1 MSNFVFKLPD
11 VGEGIAQAEIVA
23 WHAEIGQE
31 IQEDDPLV
39 DVMTDKATVEITSP
53 VSGRILSRHAE
64 VGVMASIGSELV
76 VIDTG
81 GKAEASAGEPVPA
94 PASAPAK
101 PSKAPAKAA
110 QAPAQAAAPAAV
122 SSPPAAPAGSGK
134 VLAAPAVRARLAA
147 LGLDG
152 SKIHG
157 SGPEGRIEHADLDD
171 YLTRSQSQPQTMPSA
186 QLSRPPVPPPPAF
199 GDDGIEEIKVIGL
212 RRQIAERMLEAKR
225 SVPHFTY
232 VEEIDVTALEAARA
246 EINTAAVGWP
256 KLTLLPFLIKA
267 MVRGI
272 AQHPIVNARY
282 DAEAAVIH
290 RYNAVH
296 IGVATQTPRGLVVPV
311 IRHAEMLTLHQL
323 AAEIAKLSELARA
336 GKASREVLTGSTI
349 TVSSLGALG
358 GIAATPII
366 NPPEV
371 AIVGVNKIVE
381 RPVVKDGQ
389 IVVAKLM
396 NLSSSF
402 DHRIVDGFDAA
413 AFIKTVKGELEAPV
427 RLMV

>member
-53 VSGRILSRHAE
+53 VSGRILARHAE

-81 GKAEASAGEPVPA
+81 GEAEAPAVEPVA
-94 PASAPAK
+94 ASTPAPAK
-101 PSKAPAKAA
+101 PAKAPAKTPS
-110 QAPAQAAAPAAV
+110 APVPAAAPAAA
-122 SSPPAAPAGSGK
+122 SPHAVTPAVSGK
-134 VLAAPAVRARLAA
+134 VLAAPAVRSRLAA

-152 SKIHG
+152 AKIRG
-157 SGPEGRIEHADLDD
+157 SGPDGRIEHADLDD
-171 YLTRSQSQPQTMPSA
+171 HLTRSQPQAPASA
-186 QLSRPPVPPPPAF
+186 PAARAPVPPPPTV
-199 GDDGIEEIKVIGL
+199 GDDSIEDIKVIGL

-323 AAEIAKLSELARA
+323 AAEIVKLSELART

-381 RPVVKDGQ
+381 RPVVKNGQ
-389 IVVAKLM
+389 IAVAKLM

>member
-53 VSGRILSRHAE
+53 VSGRILARHAE

-81 GKAEASAGEPVPA
+81 GKAEVPAAEPVAVSTPEPA
-94 PASAPAK
+94 KPTRAPAK
-101 PSKAPAKAA
+101 TPSAPV
-110 QAPAQAAAPAAV
+110 PAAAPAAA
-122 SSPPAAPAGSGK
+122 SPPAVTPAGSGK
-134 VLAAPAVRARLAA
+134 VLAAPAVRSRLAA

-152 SKIHG
+152 AKIRG
-157 SGPEGRIEHADLDD
+157 SGPDGRIEHADLDD
-171 YLTRSQSQPQTMPSA
+171 HLTRSQPQAPASA
-186 QLSRPPVPPPPAF
+186 PAARAPVPPPPTV
-199 GDDGIEEIKVIGL
+199 GDDGIEDIKVIGL

-323 AAEIAKLSELARA
+323 AAEIVKLSELART

-381 RPVVKDGQ
+381 RPVVKNGQ
-389 IVVAKLM
+389 IAVAKLM

>member
-53 VSGRILSRHAE
+53 VSGRILARHAE

-81 GKAEASAGEPVPA
+81 GEAEAPAVEPVA
-94 PASAPAK
+94 ASTPAPAK
-101 PSKAPAKAA
+101 PAKAPAKTPS
-110 QAPAQAAAPAAV
+110 APVPAAAPAAATPHAV
-122 SSPPAAPAGSGK
+122 TPAVSGK
-134 VLAAPAVRARLAA
+134 VLAAPAVRSRLAA

-152 SKIHG
+152 AKIRG
-157 SGPEGRIEHADLDD
+157 SGPDGRIEHADLDD
-171 YLTRSQSQPQTMPSA
+171 HLTRSQPQAPASA
-186 QLSRPPVPPPPAF
+186 PAARAPVPPPPTV
-199 GDDGIEEIKVIGL
+199 GDDSIEDIKVIGL

-323 AAEIAKLSELARA
+323 AAEIVKLSELART

-381 RPVVKDGQ
+381 RPVVKNGQ
-389 IVVAKLM
+389 IAVAKLM